1 MELETLY
8 ESYWQVHNEKLAEA
22 SPLEVA
28 AILVS
33 QALTIY
39 KTVLDEEEYDN
50 IVDKI
55 SDMRDRVKK
64 IDIEKGMFQ

>member
-39 KTVLDEEEYDN
+39 RTVLDEEEYDD
-50 IVDKI
+50 IVDRI
-55 SDMRDRVKK
+55 SDMRGQIKK
-64 IDIEKGMFQ
+64 INIEKDMFQ